1 MYAIVIYDASTER
14 VHAYLKLLRQY
25 LFHIQNSA
33 FEGEI
38 SQKNMK
44 ILKKELFQLNKSK
57 KDSVIIYTFHNSK
70 YVKRNVLGPEK
81 GLETNIL

>member
-1 MYAIVIYDASTER
+1 MYAIIIYDASVKR
-14 VHAYLKLLRQY
+14 VDKYKKLLRQY

-38 SQKNMK
+38 TSKNLSELTAK
-44 ILKKELFQLNKSK
+44 LKTINIKQ

-70 YVKRNVLGPEK
+70 YISRIDHGPKKGVKSNV
-81 GLETNIL
+81 I